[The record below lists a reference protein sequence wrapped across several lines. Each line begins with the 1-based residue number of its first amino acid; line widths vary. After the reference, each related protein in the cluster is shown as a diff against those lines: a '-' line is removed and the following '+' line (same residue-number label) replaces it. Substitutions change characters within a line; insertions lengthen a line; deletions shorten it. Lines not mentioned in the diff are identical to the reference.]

1 MTLEV
6 GGDGVGVVKFS
17 NPPVNALAIPLLE
30 ALKSKF
36 EEACNRDDV
45 KAIVVIGESGKFSG
59 GFDIATLLEVQKTG
73 NISLLGHV
81 SVDIMINT
89 IEAAKKPSVAAIEGL
104 ALGGGLELAMSCN
117 ARIAAPKAQL
127 GLPELQLGIIPG
139 FGGTQRLPRLVGLS
153 KAIEMMLLSKSVSS
167 EEGKELG
174 LVDAVVPSG
183 ELLATARKWALDIAE
198 SCKTRVIS
206 LQKLDKIEPLGE
218 ARKILKMARAQAM
231 KTAPNVPHLLFCLD
245 AIEEGVVS
253 GGYAGSL
260 KEEQCFND
268 AVMSPTGK
276 ALVHIFFA
284 QRATTKVP
292 GITDRGLRPRSVKKV
307 AVVGGGLMGSGIA
320 TALVLSNIPVV
331 LKELNESF
339 LEQGLNR
346 IKENL
351 ESRVKRGRLSKEMY
365 KKSMSLINGT
375 LDYKDFKDV
384 DLVIEAVIENIP
396 LKQQIFSDLEKY
408 CPPHCILASNTS
420 TVDLNLVAQKTCSQD
435 RVIGAH
441 FFSPAHVMPLLEI
454 VRSDKTAAQ
463 AIVDLMNVGKI
474 IKKVPVVVGNCT
486 GFAVNRMFFPYTH
499 SAHMLAD
506 LGVDVYRIDQV
517 VTAFG
522 MPMGPFRL
530 ADLVGYEVSRSVA
543 SEFAMAYP
551 DRSYR
556 SQLINLLMQDK
567 RLGEKS
573 GEGFYLYDAKRKAR
587 PDPNFKKFLD
597 ESRRLANIMPNGKP
611 LMVTDAEIVER
622 VFFPVIN
629 EACRILDEKIAVQA
643 SDLDISS
650 VLGFGFPSYR
660 GGVVFWGDTIGAAY
674 VCDKLRKWSETFGSI
689 YKPCSFLE
697 IRAAKGISLE
707 ASFDAK
713 SRL

>member
-198 SCKTRVIS
+198 SGKTRVIS

>member
-6 GGDGVGVVKFS
+6 GGDGVGVVKFA

-117 ARIAAPKAQL
+117 ARIAASKAQL
-127 GLPELQLGIIPG
+127 ALPELQLGIIPG
-139 FGGTQRLPRLVGLS
+139 FGGTQRLPRLVGLP

-198 SCKTRVIS
+198 GCKTRVIS

-331 LKELNESF
+331 LKELNEAF

-351 ESRVKRGRLSKEMY
+351 ESRVKRGRLSKETY

-408 CPPHCILASNTS
+408 CPPHCILSSNTS
-420 TVDLNLVAQKTCSQD
+420 TVDLNLVSQKTCSQD

-517 VTAFG
+517 ITAFG

-551 DRSYR
+551 DRCYR

-573 GEGFYLYDAKRKAR
+573 GKGFYLYDAKRKAR
-587 PDPNFKKFLD
+587 RDPNFKKFLD
-597 ESRRLANIMPNGKP
+597 ESRRLANIMPSGKP

-674 VCDKLRKWSETFGSI
+674 VCDKLRKWSETYGSF
-689 YKPCSFLE
+689 YTPCCFLE
-697 IRAAKGISLE
+697 KRAAKGISLE